1 MSQKSCQNFGYFR
14 PHRAILP
21 KLANNGLK
29 NWPANIYTKLLLATI
44 LRTICSSY
52 LISSR
57 WWAETT
63 TSSESCSSPRSLQL
77 CRRIGN
83 VRDSSG
89 SKRRRIAEQTRQVGD
104 LSSFPFLHLDLRQR
118 QVIVLHVLIIVMML
132 CVLFFQLYKNLWCA
146 CVVFWGGEC
155 WNGDLERSVMIAPQ
169 WGDLMYYAAFQYY
182 APSHSFNIYKAWNMP
197 GWVKY
202 SIYILVHFFYLSMF
216 LSFLRFMLYPSRF
229 SCKR

>member
-29 NWPANIYTKLLLATI
+29 NWPANIYTKILLATI
-44 LRTICSSY
+44 LRIICSSY

-57 WWAETT
+57 WWAKTT
-63 TSSESCSSPRSLQL
+63 TSSESSSSLLRSLQL

-104 LSSFPFLHLDLRQR
+104 LSSFPFLHFDLRQR
-118 QVIVLHVLIIVMML
+118 QVIVLHVLFSVMML
-132 CVLFFQLYKNLWCA
+132 CVLFFQFYKKKHVM
-146 CVVFWGGEC
+146 CVCVFWGG
-155 WNGDLERSVMIAPQ
+155 GSVEMET
-169 WGDLMYYAAFQYY
+169 
-182 APSHSFNIYKAWNMP
+182 
-197 GWVKY
+197 
-202 SIYILVHFFYLSMF
+202 
-216 LSFLRFMLYPSRF
+216 
-229 SCKR
+229 